1 MWVVIKLGGVARL
14 GVGCWGFE
22 SKYCGVLCTMTTVC
36 RVAVFLSSML
46 FRVWVSIWKTLRL
59 S

>member
-1 MWVVIKLGGVARL
+1 
-14 GVGCWGFE
+14 
-22 SKYCGVLCTMTTVC
+22 MTTVC
-36 RVAVFLSSML
+36 RVAVFLSSVL